1 MKTVKN
7 IQVAGR
13 HKRPILT
20 DVFYK
25 ANKRP
30 KPIVVFAHGYKGFK
44 DWGCWN
50 LVAETFAQHDIFYVK
65 FNFSHNGGT
74 IEQPFDFP
82 DLEAFGNN
90 NYSKELDDLDTIIN
104 WILNNGDF
112 IDEVD
117 KSNLT
122 LIGHSRGGGIVTIK
136 ASEDTRISKL
146 ITWASVSNFANRSST
161 IGDLDQWRKNGV
173 KYVLNGRTNQ
183 QMPHFYQFYED
194 FKSNETRLNIEL
206 ATKKIRIPQ
215 LIVHGKSDT
224 SVQVKEGE
232 NLHLWNPKSELQ
244 LIQEAD
250 HTFNTKHPWHEK
262 RMSESLEQIVN
273 SSISFIKK

>member
-25 ANKRP
+25 VNKRP